1 MNQGEWV
8 YLLICL
14 VSRQRFLLHIQL
26 PSYLFTLSVIFFHQV
41 FIHRPSIILS
51 NQVSYRGGRGWGLE
65 YTFLNL
71 SPPPPWNFSF
81 FYFTPWNSRQS
92 KAQPLEIPHYF
103 FLGHPQIPSTSFFIN
118 PCWKFHRHGIS
129 LILLEISYPQPPSPV
144 LIFSGIAHWSLTS

>member
-1 MNQGEWV
+1 MLAVRSLFTGVFSKSFGLFSYIPSTMPTEVKHGESRWV
-8 YLLICL
+8 SLPILICL

-71 SPPPPWNFSF
+71 LP
-81 FYFTPWNSRQS
+81 
-92 KAQPLEIPHYF
+92 PLE
-103 FLGHPQIPSTSFFIN
+103 FFIFLLYPLKFQTKQSSTPGN
-118 PCWKFHRHGIS
+118 STLFFPC
-129 LILLEISYPQPPSPV
+129 SPTNSIHFV
-144 LIFSGIAHWSLTS
+144 FY